1 MEATGSGTV
10 AVSVRDGGDT
20 WKAHIAMVLV
30 QLFYGSYHVITKVA
44 LNVGIYQLLFCV
56 YRDII
61 ALSILAPLAFF
72 HERRIQLP
80 ITKDL
85 LISFFLLGLIG
96 IFGNQLLFIIGLSY
110 TNPTYASTIQ
120 SALPVFTFLFAVMM
134 CTERVNLHRY
144 EGWVKVGGTLICV
157 SGAIF
162 MVLYHGPALIGYTE
176 SVPVTQSEISARGW
190 FISGLENLRLDH
202 FHLGVIC
209 FIGNCICMAAYIAI
223 MAPVLRKYPA
233 NISATAYSYFFGAV
247 VMVIVSLFTVN
258 ELKEWILTPSKVLA
272 VLYSGIIASAVNYG
286 LITWCN
292 RILGPALVS
301 LYMPLQHGFSS
312 LLSQIFLGNPIYLGR
327 YNYYFQLM
335 TWNK

>member
-176 SVPVTQSEISARGW
+176 SVPVTQSEISARG
-190 FISGLENLRLDH
+190 
-202 FHLGVIC
+202 
-209 FIGNCICMAAYIAI
+209 NCICMAAYIAI

-272 VLYSGIIASAVNYG
+272 VLYS
-286 LITWCN
+286 
-292 RILGPALVS
+292 VS
-301 LYMPLQHGFSS
+301 H
-312 LLSQIFLGNPIYLGR
+312 
-327 YNYYFQLM
+327 YNL
-335 TWNK
+335 K